1 MNLADRVNLHF
12 KIGKFVDIPF
22 DEYLEMPIVRM
33 IDGCEDFDDVLLAA
47 EALYKFCKQ
56 QMQNNQNPQQDN
68 EVEQSGSSSD
78 SSPQVQIPQLRDQ
91 SENEDQEEP
100 GETDS
105 YGGTAEAENDFG
117 GETVNNDEPEADVA
131 DTLDQ
136 ALKDLASCDG
146 EENVYLEVPKL
157 NLDKVIVADFEYS

>member
-1 MNLADRVNLHF
+1 MVASLRLFIVVIMNFLMKISSALRMKMFPMNLADRVNLHF
-12 KIGKFVDIPF
+12 KIMKFVDIPF

-78 SSPQVQIPQLRDQ
+78 SSPKFQIPQLKGI
-91 SENEDQEEP
+91 N
-100 GETDS
+100 
-105 YGGTAEAENDFG
+105 
-117 GETVNNDEPEADVA
+117 
-131 DTLDQ
+131 
-136 ALKDLASCDG
+136 LKTRIKKNLAKPIHMV
-146 EENVYLEVPKL
+146 ELLKQKMILVVKL
-157 NLDKVIVADFEYS
+157 